1 MILLTG
7 GTGFVGSHVLER
19 LRADGAPV
27 RCLVRPKAGRTVDAG
42 SLGATEVVAGD
53 LETGA
58 GLEEALASVETVIH
72 LAGITKALRRE
83 E

>member
-7 GTGFVGSHVLER
+7 GTGLIGGHVLER

-27 RCLVRPKAGRTVDAG
+27 RCLVRPKAGRAADAA

-53 LETGA
+53 LESGRGA
-58 GLEEALASVETVIH
+58 AR
-72 LAGITKALRRE
+72 KRWRE
-83 E
+83 WTR